1 MAPPRLSLL
10 SLGLLACCLA
20 GGVMPGAVQAGWLQ
34 AAWAA
39 PEATAGPTVSVTEE
53 DRLLEA
59 FDRVLVTAY
68 KLERTLEAGDWLAA
82 EATAGVLAQRVAEA
96 EACAAPGQRAL
107 EPVSLRIALVRS
119 LVDARHPGSLREA
132 RNLLEDINT
141 AQSEVLQPAPP
152 LAGARPSPTS
162 EARRRPPRRGPR
174 SAQRRSAARPPSS
187 RPTPAAPPAAAPTAA
202 AAAAPT
208 AAPAATPTATAPAM
222 PTAKPSGGGSRR
234 AQRGRPRPTPT
245 LLPPSVPP
253 LPTNTGL
260 IRFSALLSPRPTPTP
275 TPRPTPTPTPRPTP
289 TPTPRPTPTAEVQ
302 ARPPALSDPARRQLA
317 RERFTRAY
325 ISASTVYT
333 YMRIGQ
339 TPEAQRE
346 VGLLRV
352 HLGVAMQVGTAG
364 QRRAIAELERLAARL
379 EEQLRQGDGEAFATS
394 RALTERF
401 LEVEARI

>member
-10 SLGLLACCLA
+10 SLGLVACCLA
-20 GGVMPGAVQAGWLQ
+20 GGVVPGAVRAGWLP

-39 PEATAGPTVSVTEE
+39 PAATAGPTVSVTDE

-68 KLERTLEAGDWLAA
+68 KLERILEAGDWLAA

-96 EACAAPGQRAL
+96 EAYAAPGQRAL

-119 LVDARHPGSLREA
+119 LIDARHPGSLREA

-152 LAGARPSPTS
+152 VAGARPSPTS
-162 EARRRPPRRGPR
+162 DARRRPPRRGPR
-174 SAQRRSAARPPSS
+174 SAPRRSAARAPSS
-187 RPTPAAPPAAAPTAA
+187 RPTPAVEPTTEPTPPPSPAPT
-202 AAAAPT
+202 AAPT
-208 AAPAATPTATAPAM
+208 AAPTPTARPTAPATEM

-234 AQRGRPRPTPT
+234 AQRGRPRPAPT

-275 TPRPTPTPTPRPTP
+275 TPRPTPT
-289 TPTPRPTPTAEVQ
+289 AEGP